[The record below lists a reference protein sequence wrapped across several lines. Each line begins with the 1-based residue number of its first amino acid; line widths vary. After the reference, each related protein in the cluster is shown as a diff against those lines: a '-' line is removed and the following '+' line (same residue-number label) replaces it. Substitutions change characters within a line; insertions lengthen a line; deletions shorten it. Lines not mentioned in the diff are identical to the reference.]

1 MIDNKNHL
9 IKITLI
15 RSTIGVKKSH
25 LATVRGLGLKKLN
38 SSSIVNDTLAI
49 RGMIRKVDYLLKCE

>member
-38 SSSIVNDTLAI
+38 SSSILNDTLAI

>member
-1 MIDNKNHL
+1 MIDNKKHL

-38 SSSIVNDTLAI
+38 SSFLVNDTLAI

>member
-1 MIDNKNHL
+1 MTDNKNHL

-38 SSSIVNDTLAI
+38 SSSILNDTLAI

>member
-1 MIDNKNHL
+1 MIDNKNNL

-25 LATVRGLGLKKLN
+25 RATVRGLGLKKLN
-38 SSSIVNDTLAI
+38 SSSTVSDTLET
-49 RGMIRKVDYLLKCE
+49 RGMIRKINYLLKCE

>member
-1 MIDNKNHL
+1 MINNKNHL

-38 SSSIVNDTLAI
+38 SSSTVIDILAI

>member
-25 LATVRGLGLKKLN
+25 RATVRGLGLKKLN
-38 SSSIVNDTLAI
+38 SSSMVNDTLAI
-49 RGMIRKVDYLLKCE
+49 RGMIHKINYLLKCE